1 MSGDEIHAAAPIGIA
16 GAGRIGQALGRLL
29 AERGQP
35 VVAIASRHFERAEA
49 GAAFLGGGVEP
60 VTFAKL
66 PGRAVR
72 VLIAVPDDA
81 VTDVAATLAEAG
93 MRGGMAVHT
102 SGALDPEALAPLQA
116 QGVSCAALH
125 PLQTVATREQGLT
138 ALAGSAYAIAGDGP
152 ARRWAEQMARLLDG
166 QVLRILPGRRP
177 LYHAA
182 AVMASNYLTGLID
195 AAVMLMGEAGIEE
208 REALRAIA
216 PLVRASVE
224 NSLAL
229 GTPAALTGPIERG
242 DCRTVAAHLA
252 ALAGAPASVAEL
264 YRHAGLHVVE
274 LARRKNPAARLE
286 DLETLLRQG
295 IRRDD

>member
-29 AERGQP
+29 VERRQP
-35 VVAIASRHFERAEA
+35 VVAIASREFARAEA

-60 VTFAKL
+60 VSLAEL
-66 PGRAVR
+66 PGRAER

-81 VTDVAATLAEAG
+81 VTEVAATLAEAG

-102 SGALDPEALAPLQA
+102 SGALDPDALAPLQA
-116 QGVSCAALH
+116 RGVSCAALH

-138 ALAGSAYAIAGDGP
+138 ALAGSAYAIAGDG
-152 ARRWAEQMARLLDG
+152 AALRWAEQMAQLLDG

-252 ALAGAPASVAEL
+252 ALAGAPASIAEL

-286 DLETLLRQG
+286 DLETLLRHG